1 MPLSHLPVSHGI
13 RWQLL
18 PLASVLLVKVGVFCT
33 RWVFSQAMTVATLDQ
48 SIGSVETVSCRI
60 IVRDHFS
67 SPSFEGFV
75 LFLTACCSGG
85 FYSFLTIA
93 DVLLAC

>member
-33 RWVFSQAMTVATLDQ
+33 RWVFSRAMTVATLGQ
-48 SIGSVETVSCRI
+48 SVGRVETVPCRI
-60 IVRDHFS
+60 SVRDHCS
-67 SPSFEGFV
+67 RPSFEGVV
-75 LFLTACCSGG
+75 LFLTVCCSGG
-85 FYSFLTIA
+85 FYSFLTIT